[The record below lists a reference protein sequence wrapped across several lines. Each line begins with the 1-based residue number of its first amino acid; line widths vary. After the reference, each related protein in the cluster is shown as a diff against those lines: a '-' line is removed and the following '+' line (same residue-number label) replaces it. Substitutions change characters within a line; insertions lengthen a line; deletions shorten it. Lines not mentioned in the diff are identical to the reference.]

1 MKNHEPLA
9 ATDQPSTNP
18 RRAQIIAQ
26 AARLFAREG
35 YHLSS
40 MNDIAAAAGIRKATL
55 YHYFTSKA
63 EILYTI
69 HDEFMD
75 LLLDGHAERQH
86 TENGWEPLLRG
97 AIRDIIQ
104 VTMER
109 RGHIRVAIE
118 YRRELAELP
127 EELQTQLAAKRSR
140 HYNAIRDLL
149 QQGVE
154 EQDLETVPTTATFA
168 IMGMAFWTYQW
179 VQPTGDLTSED
190 LADRMFALVIDGART
205 SDRPRTTA
213 DYKPEKS
220 QIADTWL

>member
-1 MKNHEPLA
+1 MNDRKALPS
-9 ATDQPSTNP
+9 TDEPSTNP
-18 RRAQIIAQ
+18 RRAEIIAR
-26 AARLFAREG
+26 AAQLFAREG

-55 YHYFTSKA
+55 YHYFKSKA

-75 LLLDGHAERQH
+75 LLLDGHAERKQ
-86 TENGWEPLLRG
+86 TENGWEPLLLG
-97 AIRDIIQ
+97 AIRDIVQ

-127 EELQTQLAAKRSR
+127 EDLQTRLADKRSE
-140 HYNAIRDLL
+140 HYAAIRGLL

-154 EQDLETVPTTATFA
+154 NGDLETDPTTATFA

-179 VQPTGDLTSED
+179 VQPTGDLTSEE
-190 LADRMFALVIDGART
+190 LADRMFTLVIDGAKG
-205 SDRPRTTA
+205 SDRPRSAA
-213 DYKPEKS
+213 DHKS
-220 QIADTWL
+220 ENKQIADTWL